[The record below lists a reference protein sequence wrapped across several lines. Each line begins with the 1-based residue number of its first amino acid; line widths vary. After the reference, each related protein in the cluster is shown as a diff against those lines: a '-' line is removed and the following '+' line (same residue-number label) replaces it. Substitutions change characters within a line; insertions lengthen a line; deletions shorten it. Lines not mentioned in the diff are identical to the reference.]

1 MYDLRFKDK
10 ENLAKISSYISIIV
24 LISVI
29 SGLLLI
35 FAKVC
40 RLTTN
45 LNREKV
51 IEFKINY
58 SVLTE
63 SLKETHIKKLIY
75 FWRPLYLFRW
85 SLALTILIVL
95 YDKPAL

>member
-10 ENLAKISSYISIIV
+10 ENLGIISSYISIIV

-29 SGLLLI
+29 TALLLI
-35 FAKVC
+35 FTKIC
-40 RLTTN
+40 HLTAN

-51 IEFKINY
+51 ILFKINY

-63 SLKETHIKKLIY
+63 SIKET
-75 FWRPLYLFRW
+75 
-85 SLALTILIVL
+85 
-95 YDKPAL
+95 

>member
-1 MYDLRFKDK
+1 MYDLRVRD
-10 ENLAKISSYISIIV
+10 EANAAVISSCISIIV

-29 SGLLLI
+29 SALLLV

-45 LNREKV
+45 LNREQV
-51 IEFKINY
+51 TEFKTNY

-63 SLKETHIKKLIY
+63 LLKETHTQKLIY